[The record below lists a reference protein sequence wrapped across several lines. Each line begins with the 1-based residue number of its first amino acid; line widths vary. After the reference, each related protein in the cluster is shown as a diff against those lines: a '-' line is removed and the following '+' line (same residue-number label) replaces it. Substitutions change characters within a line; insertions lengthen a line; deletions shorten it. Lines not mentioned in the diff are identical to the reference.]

1 MATNPAGGS
10 PYGDLSGTRQFII
23 KDSVKNQDATALT
36 QAVANAAT
44 GDYTVGDLVDL
55 LGLSQSG
62 GLLLQQLR
70 LGSSKSK

>member
-10 PYGDLSGTRQFII
+10 PYGDLSGTRQVII

-55 LGLSQSG
+55 INTAIGTASAVT
-62 GLLLQQLR
+62 
-70 LGSSKSK
+70 SSSFGKASR

>member
-10 PYGDLSGTRQFII
+10 AYGDLSGTRQFII

-55 LGLSQSG
+55 INTAIGTASAVTSTSFG
-62 GLLLQQLR
+62 KASR
-70 LGSSKSK
+70 

>member
-55 LGLSQSG
+55 INTAIGTASAVT
-62 GLLLQQLR
+62 
-70 LGSSKSK
+70 SSSFGKASR

>member
-55 LGLSQSG
+55 INTAIGTASAVTSTSFG
-62 GLLLQQLR
+62 KASR
-70 LGSSKSK
+70 